1 MIIAITILSV
11 VVVVMAIAL
20 TSAILRIFKIQK
32 EIEAIFRIE
41 QTQPHALRNVVL
53 YDRDL
58 ALAIKDIQDY
68 LVENQIINQ
77 TKMINPFGD
86 TIIGEA

>member
-11 VVVVMAIAL
+11 VVLVMAIAL

-41 QTQPHALRNVVL
+41 QTQNQALRNVVL

>member
-41 QTQPHALRNVVL
+41 QTQNQALRNVVL

>member
-11 VVVVMAIAL
+11 VVVVIAIAL
-20 TSAILRIFKIQK
+20 SAAILHIFKIQK
-32 EIEAIFRIE
+32 ELEVIFKIEQE
-41 QTQPHALRNVVL
+41 QTQALRNAAL

-68 LVENQIINQ
+68 LLENQMINQ
-77 TKMINPFGD
+77 TKMINPFGN